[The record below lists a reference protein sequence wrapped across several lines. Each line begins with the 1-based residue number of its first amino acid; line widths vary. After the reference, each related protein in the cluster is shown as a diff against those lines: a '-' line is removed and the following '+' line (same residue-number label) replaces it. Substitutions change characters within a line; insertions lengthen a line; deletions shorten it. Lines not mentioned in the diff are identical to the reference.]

1 MVLCGKFSSDC
12 NFAFH
17 CPGMIFFVS
26 KLSLHI
32 VIDLFAC
39 IVIFFRLLN
48 GGSTWFFII
57 SVLPKYFGR
66 ISAYWL

>member
-1 MVLCGKFSSDC
+1 MVLCSKFSSDC

-48 GGSTWFFII
+48 GAVHGFFII
-57 SVLPKYFGR
+57 FVLPKCFGR
-66 ISAYWL
+66 FSAYWL